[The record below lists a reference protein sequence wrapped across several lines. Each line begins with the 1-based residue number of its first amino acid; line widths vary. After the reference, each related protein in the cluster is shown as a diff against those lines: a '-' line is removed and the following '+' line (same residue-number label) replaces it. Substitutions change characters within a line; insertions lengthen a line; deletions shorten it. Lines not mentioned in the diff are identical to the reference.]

1 MKQKTIFVAALAILV
16 AVFAAATQFYKGQ
29 KTEQATQAAAQNREA
44 LVRFHS
50 PTIGNADAPVHI
62 VEFLDPACE
71 TCAAFYPFVKDI
83 MAANPGKI
91 RLSVRYAPFHQGSN
105 EVVMVLEAARKQG
118 KYWEVLEKLL
128 ASQGGWT
135 EHHTARVDL
144 VWPHLDGIG
153 LDMERLKNDLQSPDI
168 ARVIQQDLADVKT
181 LNVAKTPE
189 FFVNGRPLPSFGDQ
203 ELLTLIREELE
214 KASKGNYP
222 SKVTAN

>member
-1 MKQKTIFVAALAILV
+1 MKQKTIFIAALIIL
-16 AVFAAATQFYKGQ
+16 AAAFAAATQFYKGQ
-29 KTEQATQAAAQNREA
+29 KAEQATQAAAQNREA

-91 RLSVRYAPFHQGSN
+91 RLSVRYAPFHKGSD

-128 ASQGGWT
+128 ASQGAWT
-135 EHHTARVDL
+135 EHHTAHVDL

-168 ARVIQQDLADVKT
+168 ARTIQQDLADVKT
-181 LNVAKTPE
+181 LNVTKTPE

-203 ELLTLIREELE
+203 ELLKLIREELE
-214 KASKGNYP
+214 KSATPPLK
-222 SKVTAN
+222 